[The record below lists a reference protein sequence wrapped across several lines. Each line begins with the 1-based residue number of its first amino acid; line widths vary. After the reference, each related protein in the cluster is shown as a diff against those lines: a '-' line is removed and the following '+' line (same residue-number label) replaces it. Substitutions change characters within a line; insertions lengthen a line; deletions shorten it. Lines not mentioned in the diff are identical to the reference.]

1 MGLLAAGEGDS
12 QAVRRGVQFLLDHA
26 TGEGSWEEDEWT
38 GTGFPR
44 VFYMKYHYYRH
55 YFPLMAL
62 LQYQRFVRGYRP

>member
-12 QAVRRGVQFLLDHA
+12 DALRRGVQFLVESQTDV
-26 TGEGSWEEDEWT
+26 GSWEEDEWT

-55 YFPLMAL
+55 YWPLMAL
-62 LQYQRFVRGYRP
+62 TQYHRFVRGYRP